1 MISMLQQKNELFSIQ
16 NKVIVITGAGGD
28 IGSFLGTE
36 LTNLSARVY
45 GIDIKFSK
53 NNEIFKKIYCNITD
67 QKKFSKICK
76 QIFSNEGK
84 IDVLINNA
92 GITLSGK
99 KNEPYHERNWQKTLD
114 INLTAAFNC
123 SQEVI
128 KYMLKNKSGSI
139 INMTSINAELAFPN
153 NPAYVSSKGGLKML
167 SKALAK
173 DWGKFG
179 IRVNSIGPGYFIT
192 EMNKKSYENPEK
204 RELRENKT
212 MLGKW
217 GKMDQLIGPILF
229 LSSNASS
236 YVTGQDIYI
245 DGGWTA
251 NGLLPE

>member
-1 MISMLQQKNELFSIQ
+1 
-16 NKVIVITGAGGD
+16 
-28 IGSFLGTE
+28 
-36 LTNLSARVY
+36 
-45 GIDIKFSK
+45 
-53 NNEIFKKIYCNITD
+53 
-67 QKKFSKICK
+67 
-76 QIFSNEGK
+76 
-84 IDVLINNA
+84 
-92 GITLSGK
+92 
-99 KNEPYHERNWQKTLD
+99 
-114 INLTAAFNC
+114 
-123 SQEVI
+123 
-128 KYMLKNKSGSI
+128 
-139 INMTSINAELAFPN
+139 
-153 NPAYVSSKGGLKML
+153 ML